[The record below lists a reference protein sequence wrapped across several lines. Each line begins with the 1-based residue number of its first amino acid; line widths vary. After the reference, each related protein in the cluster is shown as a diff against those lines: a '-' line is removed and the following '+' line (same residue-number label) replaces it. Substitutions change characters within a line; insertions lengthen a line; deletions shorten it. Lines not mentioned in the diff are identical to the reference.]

1 MANAIDWDSVSD
13 GSSTKKKGKNN
24 FMKLGSGTYQIR
36 PLGNPVEFHK
46 FMLQGTDGKWRSA
59 VCLDPDTNPVSR
71 KHNIKPTSRYAVV
84 VLDRADGE
92 VKLLEAGVSV
102 FKEFRAF
109 FKHTGK
115 NPGGRTGA
123 DFRIVIEGAG
133 RTKKYLTS
141 FVRNTPLTDEEVAML
156 QDMKK
161 QGTYPDLEKVYEAT
175 PDDKIEERLF
185 GEAVSSGG
193 STPARQAERPVVDD
207 VPNDDIPSDEDVSG
221 DDLPF

>member
-24 FMKLGSGTYQIR
+24 FMKLVSGTYQIR

-102 FKEFRAF
+102 FKEFRNGSPV
-109 FKHTGK
+109 FKHF
-115 NPGGRTGA
+115 GRGRVFHHHPVLNNRPA
-123 DFRIVIEGAG
+123 GSNQFRHRAG
-133 RTKKYLTS
+133 ILC
-141 FVRNTPLTDEEVAML
+141 
-156 QDMKK
+156 
-161 QGTYPDLEKVYEAT
+161 
-175 PDDKIEERLF
+175 
-185 GEAVSSGG
+185 
-193 STPARQAERPVVDD
+193 
-207 VPNDDIPSDEDVSG
+207 
-221 DDLPF
+221 